1 MIESKRPSIVGLAT
15 NSVLNSVENE
25 TPDVSNLVK
34 KADYDAEISGIEN
47 NYIATADYNKFTKGI
62 VDNSIKSKSLVDKPD
77 IARLIINAE
86 LDKEVA
92 TLGKISQI
100 RSRTRQNN

>member
-47 NYIATADYNKFTKGI
+47 NYIATADYSKFTKGI

-77 IARLIINAE
+77 IARLKINAE
-86 LDKEVA
+86 LDKEVT
-92 TLGKISQI
+92 TLAKISQI